1 MVPCLLFG
9 SSLEYRHN
17 LFNCGRDAGKDQKP
31 SRDREREKERER
43 AGGKEQRSETVE
55 STMDVKNYV
64 SIRDV
69 PYSSAD
75 NDQKS
80 MTVVDLFDLIHL
92 FTNIMHR

>member
-1 MVPCLLFG
+1 MPFVWKQLGIQTQSVQLWSGC
-9 SSLEYRHN
+9 
-17 LFNCGRDAGKDQKP
+17 
-31 SRDREREKERER
+31 REGPETIQRQREKERER
-43 AGGKEQRSETVE
+43 AGGKEQRSEKVE

-80 MTVVDLFDLIHL
+80 MTVVDLYDLIHL
-92 FTNIMHR
+92 FTNMHR